1 LIRCIGRGSY
11 GEVWLARS
19 ALGSLRAVKVVL
31 RSAFDS
37 LRPYEREFA
46 GIQKFEPVSRSHGGL
61 IDILHVGRNDREGFF
76 YYVMELADG
85 SGPPEPYVPRTL
97 ARDFA
102 ERTRLPADEC
112 VRLLAAL
119 ASALAHLHRAGLVH
133 RDIKPANIIFV
144 GGSPLLADIGLVAEV
159 TEARSFVGTEGY
171 IPPEGPGAP
180 QADLFSLGKVF
191 YEASTGRDR
200 TEYPSLPDDLE
211 SLPDRRL
218 WLELNAVITRLCAAD
233 PKTRYPDAD
242 ELLKDLERLQRGV
255 SIRRRREWETWR
267 RRLPLALGGV
277 SLALVAGWFVVQGDA
292 SRIVEHLHRLRSERD
307 SLSAE
312 LLLEAQ
318 QALGRGTATAR
329 FEALETLSKAAE
341 IHPSVELR
349 NEALLAL
356 LTPGLREVG
365 RFPETPRPA
374 EKVEADPDHD
384 QFARSTEAG
393 DLVFQR
399 LSTREELCR
408 VSQDPK
414 PVAAFSGFSPD
425 GHNIAV
431 VTSEGTLRLQCAVP
445 GCGKWELGGLGVL
458 AHGLARYSLDGASV
472 AYPQEARRL
481 RIANAADIFKHVDF
495 VTDADLE
502 SFAWSPD
509 QSRLACLEQGG
520 RRLLFASSTTGA
532 RLETLAFPEPIRCF
546 AWPITGTDLVVATS
560 RGLWKASPAVG
571 TEVQLATLESPPLAI
586 SADRSDQTA
595 VILFAGHL
603 ELWDLTKALPLL
615 SRPATGRRVD
625 ASASLDRIVLYNDE
639 RTQMTVLEGATGS
652 DLSEVQGESS
662 TNAWVNA
669 SSDGRWT
676 VGRTG
681 SEWAV
686 KDERM
691 TAAPLLTFGEAEV
704 VQVGI
709 LPGSA
714 ALALRSADGKIRAI
728 SLLRLTEQFRRLGLF
743 P

>member
-1 LIRCIGRGSY
+1 
-11 GEVWLARS
+11 
-19 ALGSLRAVKVVL
+19 
-31 RSAFDS
+31 
-37 LRPYEREFA
+37 
-46 GIQKFEPVSRSHGGL
+46 
-61 IDILHVGRNDREGFF
+61 
-76 YYVMELADG
+76 
-85 SGPPEPYVPRTL
+85 
-97 ARDFA
+97 
-102 ERTRLPADEC
+102 
-112 VRLLAAL
+112 
-119 ASALAHLHRAGLVH
+119 
-133 RDIKPANIIFV
+133 
-144 GGSPLLADIGLVAEV
+144 
-159 TEARSFVGTEGY
+159 
-171 IPPEGPGAP
+171 
-180 QADLFSLGKVF
+180 
-191 YEASTGRDR
+191 
-200 TEYPSLPDDLE
+200 
-211 SLPDRRL
+211 
-218 WLELNAVITRLCAAD
+218 
-233 PKTRYPDAD
+233 
-242 ELLKDLERLQRGV
+242 
-255 SIRRRREWETWR
+255 
-267 RRLPLALGGV
+267 
-277 SLALVAGWFVVQGDA
+277 
-292 SRIVEHLHRLRSERD
+292 
-307 SLSAE
+307 
-312 LLLEAQ
+312 
-318 QALGRGTATAR
+318 
-329 FEALETLSKAAE
+329 
-341 IHPSVELR
+341 
-349 NEALLAL
+349 
-356 LTPGLREVG
+356 
-365 RFPETPRPA
+365 
-374 EKVEADPDHD
+374 
-384 QFARSTEAG
+384 
-393 DLVFQR
+393 
-399 LSTREELCR
+399 
-408 VSQDPK
+408 
-414 PVAAFSGFSPD
+414 
-425 GHNIAV
+425 
-431 VTSEGTLRLQCAVP
+431 
-445 GCGKWELGGLGVL
+445 
-458 AHGLARYSLDGASV
+458 
-472 AYPQEARRL
+472 
-481 RIANAADIFKHVDF
+481 
-495 VTDADLE
+495 LE

-681 SEWAV
+681 REWAV